1 MKLLPSLVALTL
13 LSSAC
18 LGGSTQITPA
28 PGTPT
33 AASTTTA
40 AASSPAAGAPS
51 GAGGAPT
58 ALPAA
63 RLAALNGTRCVGQW
77 KNATTSTSGALAI
90 RLEVGGAGGVVHWEI
105 GGPVFG
111 GQGGTFDAPFRL
123 VGEIVEIEAHS
134 DWLGHMSARIGLDG
148 KTTATLQEVPPLG
161 LKSMVTVTNA
171 KYVANKLTFNL
182 KVEPN
187 DGSPN
192 QSASVEAACTRS

>member
-1 MKLLPSLVALTL
+1 MKLLPYLAALTIL
-13 LSSAC
+13 TTAC
-18 LGGSTQITPA
+18 MGGGTQITPA
-28 PGTPT
+28 TGTPS
-33 AASTTTA
+33 AAPTTA
-40 AASSPAAGAPS
+40 ATSSPGAGAPS
-51 GAGGAPT
+51 GAPA
-58 ALPAA
+58 AAPAA

-77 KNATTSTSGALAI
+77 KNATTNTSGALAS

-161 LKSMVTVTNA
+161 LKSMVTVTDA

-192 QSASVEAACTRS
+192 QSANVEAACSRA